1 MITCGAQELKLHTS
15 WSYHLGKGGRDVEGQ
30 VDVPVLWLEHRC
42 HSLSVPFVL
51 PWDTRSADSESM
63 GSDAKFLAEAEEQE
77 PSRQTIG
84 EEGGDQSLQLR
95 GLDLERWGEFWELLH
110 DSSLHS
116 VVDGAL
122 ISFNFSVMDIVH
134 DEQWQQR
141 EHLRANLSLLGP

>member
-1 MITCGAQELKLHTS
+1 MITRGAQELKLHTS

-77 PSRQTIG
+77 PSRQTTD
-84 EEGGDQSLQLR
+84 EEGGDQSLEAWTWR
-95 GLDLERWGEFWELLH
+95 DGESFG
-110 DSSLHS
+110 SCSMT
-116 VVDGAL
+116 AL
-122 ISFNFSVMDIVH
+122 CTLWLMV
-134 DEQWQQR
+134 
-141 EHLRANLSLLGP
+141 P